1 MMRGMH
7 ALNAVPLDH
16 VVTTYLRLGLPVF
29 PCKPGSKKPATPHG
43 FKSAIRL
50 SRMTAE
56 QQGAV
61 LASGIDGFA
70 EKGFNVGI
78 ATGDVVDVLDVD
90 VKDGKPGLRA
100 VRTLRD
106 AGLLAG
112 FVAIAS
118 TPSGGLHL
126 YYPSSGQ
133 RSRQFSAFGLDV
145 KAQGGYVVAP
155 PSSVLEITDAGVVE
169 IKKYEWLQECQPLD
183 DGKPLDVERI
193 MAYLGIQ
200 DAPRIERTWPTAAE
214 LGVPIAATVDG
225 LARWLVKQDVDRNR
239 ALYWAANRA
248 VEEGARTEEDLEPLV
263 RASLTLSRPGET
275 SRDHELRA
283 TIRSA
288 LRRAGVR

>member
-1 MMRGMH
+1 MMRGLH
-7 ALNAVPLDH
+7 VLNDAPLDH
-16 VVTTYLRLGLPVF
+16 VVTMYLKLGLPVF
-29 PCKPGSKKPATPHG
+29 KLKPGSKKPATPHG

-50 SRMTAE
+50 SRLTEE

-61 LASGIDGFA
+61 LASGISDFATDGA
-70 EKGFNVGI
+70 NIGI

-106 AGLLAG
+106 AGLLDG

-145 KAQGGYVVAP
+145 KAEGGYVVAP
-155 PSSVLEITDAGVVE
+155 PSSVLEITDDGVVE

-193 MAYLGIQ
+193 MAFLSIT
-200 DAPRIERTWPTAAE
+200 DTPRQERFWPTAAE
-214 LGVPIAATVDG
+214 LGVPVEATIAG
-225 LARWLVKQDVDRNR
+225 LARWLAGQPIDRNR

-248 VEEGARTEEDLEPLV
+248 VEEGARTEEQLEPLV
-263 RASLTLSRPGET
+263 QASLTLSRPGDGNRT
-275 SRDHELRA
+275 SELKA
-283 TIRSA
+283 TVRSA
-288 LRRAGVR
+288 LRKAGVR